1 MIENAKEI
9 KHNQNNQTLF
19 QTPPSLLY
27 KYNTELNLPPL
38 AGGQISVTLM
48 LSTASASRA
57 KKRKTKQ
64 GIAPLGQEGQKQR
77 GSSGRSYAERRV
89 TTTVEHLRSAN
100 RYSVKVAGSEHR
112 NLKTGQ
118 FFKRNRFFSNEI
130 KRATH
135 DRPC

>member
-1 MIENAKEI
+1 MIEKVKES
-9 KHNQNNQTLF
+9 KNNQNNQTFF
-19 QTPPSLLY
+19 QTAPSLWNGY
-27 KYNTELNLPPL
+27 TIEPFLPPQG
-38 AGGQISVTLM
+38 AGQISETLM